1 MGTHRSFVMK
11 LMQATSWIVFIN
23 PFSLLQNLKAQFD
36 SQSVL
41 LNECMDHFD
50 KSVGLVNMTDE
61 TNQRHFLSQFRAE
74 WNELEEL
81 LHQKEKE
88 LHKIQIQVV
97 PVPQLLAETQDTLT
111 YVEDALQNID
121 TNVTSV
127 QQLRDIQENYKVLR
141 IKIMNSKGNL
151 DHLTQVSSEDEEQD
165 QDLMDTLG
173 KLSLTCQELI
183 CTTQQRIA
191 SLEYTLDNVQKTV
204 SRVERISLTMMH
216 LKSTLERCQAIDKEG
231 EQILKAALHSCQ
243 TIHGSMSRA
252 EGDITKV
259 KKSMESLSQDPHHPC
274 HLAEL
279 LAQVDTLEGELKS
292 LSECIKET
300 RENLKNRLEIW
311 QKFMSTSDAVDGFL
325 QEVEYLLESAVDL
338 PSSVNM
344 DALRKHVEELQG
356 LQESMTTNESLLEM
370 LKSRAVQVEKNH
382 SVETQL
388 VRWNSVSQKL
398 ELVGIIWL
406 VK

>member
-1 MGTHRSFVMK
+1 M
-11 LMQATSWIVFIN
+11 
-23 PFSLLQNLKAQFD
+23 KAQFD

-74 WNELEEL
+74 WSELEEL

-97 PVPQLLAETQDTLT
+97 PVPQLLAETQDTLAF
-111 YVEDALQNID
+111 VEDALQNID
-121 TNVTSV
+121 TNITSV
-127 QQLRDIQENYKVLR
+127 QQLRDIQESYKVLR
-141 IKIMNSKGNL
+141 IKIMNSKGNI
-151 DHLTQVSSEDEEQD
+151 DHLTQVSSEDEEHD
-165 QDLMDTLG
+165 QDLMDTVG

-183 CTTQQRIA
+183 CTIQQRIA

-204 SRVERISLTMMH
+204 SRVERISLTTRH
-216 LKSTLERCQAIDKEG
+216 LKSTLERCKAIDKEG

-243 TIHGSMSRA
+243 TIHGSMSRT

-259 KKSMESLSQDPHHPC
+259 KQSMESLGQDPHHPC
-274 HLAEL
+274 HLTEL
-279 LAQVDTLEGELKS
+279 LAQIDNLEGELKS
-292 LSECIKET
+292 ISESIRET
-300 RENLKNRLEIW
+300 RENLKSRLEIW
-311 QKFMSTSDAVDGFL
+311 QKFMSSSDAVDGFL

-370 LKSRAVQVEKNH
+370 LKSRAVQVEKNQ

-388 VRWNSVSQKL
+388 LRWNSVSQKL
-398 ELVGIIWL
+398 ESVGVCVLLDVNIIHS
-406 VK
+406 

>member
-1 MGTHRSFVMK
+1 
-11 LMQATSWIVFIN
+11 MQIYFN
-23 PFSLLQNLKAQFD
+23 LFSLPQNLKAQFD
-36 SQSVL
+36 SQNVL

-61 TNQRHFLSQFRAE
+61 AHQRHFLSQFRTE

-88 LHKIQIQVV
+88 LHKIQIQVI
-97 PVPQLLAETQDTLT
+97 PLPQLLAETQTTLSD
-111 YVEDALQNID
+111 VEEELQNID
-121 TNVTSV
+121 TNITSV
-127 QQLRDIQENYKVLR
+127 QQLRDISENYKMLR
-141 IKIMNSKGNL
+141 VKIMNSKENL
-151 DHLTQVSSEDEEQD
+151 DHLTQVSSEDEELD
-165 QDLMDTLG
+165 QDVMDTLG

-183 CTTQQRIA
+183 CTIQQRIA

-204 SRVERISLTMMH
+204 SCVERISLSMVH

-243 TIHGSMSRA
+243 TVHGSVSRT

-259 KKSMESLSQDPHHPC
+259 KQSMESLRQDPHHPC
-274 HLAEL
+274 HLVEL
-279 LAQVDTLEGELKS
+279 SAQIDNLEEELKS
-292 LSECIKET
+292 LTESIKET
-300 RENLKNRLEIW
+300 RENLKSRLEMW

-338 PSSVNM
+338 PSSVDMN
-344 DALRKHVEELQG
+344 ALRKHVEDLQG
-356 LQESMTTNESLLEM
+356 LQESMTTNETLLEM
-370 LKSRAVQVEKNH
+370 LKSRAVQVEKSH

-388 VRWNSVSQKL
+388 VRWNNVSQKL
-398 ELVGIIWL
+398 ESVSYFSYIFFFN
-406 VK
+406 